1 VGIPLCPFAAPD
13 HAAGRVRVAV
23 SEARTRDEAIR
34 DGLREAALLL
44 ETPRDEVA
52 TTVVAFPNGFGDY
65 EGFLDVGWSLEE
77 QLEDAG
83 AEGELQVIAF
93 HPEFRFAELDEADL
107 AHYTNRSPVPLLHL
121 LREDDVTRAVETH
134 PDIDRVPAENSA
146 RLEALGA
153 DAVRER
159 WRRL

>member
-1 VGIPLCPFAAPD
+1 M
-13 HAAGRVRVAV
+13 RVAV
-23 SEARTRDEAIR
+23 SEAQVRDEAIR

-44 ETPRDEVA
+44 ESPRDEVA
-52 TTVVAFPNGFGDY
+52 TTVLAFPGGFADY
-65 EGFLDVGWSLEE
+65 EEFLDVGWSLEE

-83 AEGELQVIAF
+83 AAGELQIVVF
-93 HPEFRFAELDEADL
+93 HPEFRFAELDDADV

-121 LREDDVTRAVETH
+121 LREDDVTRVVETH

-146 RLEALGA
+146 RLEALGLE
-153 DAVRER
+153 AVRER